1 MGVGP
6 IDKQLMYILDRVM
19 YVPVRISL
27 VGILLCWATGVWAA
41 EAPVIPVGYDAYRMW
56 NHWPYQRVGA
66 RAYMRSTYDRSGG
79 NEGADASHFLYQSA
93 NDFSVTLDVS
103 GSGALYFA
111 RYNHWHGIPWHYEVD
126 GKDHIFQETSKLIL
140 YIRGKTPF
148 SFLPNYSR
156 TRWRGRG
163 RTQWAPT

>member
-1 MGVGP
+1 
-6 IDKQLMYILDRVM
+6 MYILDRVM

-41 EAPVIPVGYDAYRMW
+41 EAPVIPVGYNAYRMW

-66 RAYMRSTYDRSGG
+66 RAYKRSTYDRSGG

-111 RYNHWHGIPWHYEVD
+111 RYNHWHGSPWHYRSRRQGV
-126 GKDHIFQETSKLIL
+126 FQETSTADPLHP
-140 YIRGKTPF
+140 RQTPF

-156 TRWRGRG
+156 TRW
-163 RTQWAPT
+163 

>member
-1 MGVGP
+1 
-6 IDKQLMYILDRVM
+6 M

-27 VGILLCWATGVWAA
+27 VGIFLCWATGVWAA

-111 RYNHWHGIPWHYEVD
+111 RYNHWHGSPGIT
-126 GKDHIFQETSKLIL
+126 KSTARII
-140 YIRGKTPF
+140 
-148 SFLPNYSR
+148 SFRKPVS
-156 TRWRGRG
+156 
-163 RTQWAPT
+163 